1 MIFATA
7 VRTGIAWARVRR
19 WPGCR
24 VLVRGW

>member
-19 WPGCR
+19 RPGHR
-24 VLVRGW
+24 VLARGR